1 MTSGTS
7 SQLVGSSARRVASA
21 VNAWGWPLVAAL
33 SALLVVAPLLA
44 VSGADV
50 AQGYQAFVEA
60 SFGTPA
66 GFGILLQY
74 TVPLILVGLGVAV
87 PLRAGLFNIGGEGQ
101 LLLGALAAVW
111 VGVKL
116 GGVAGVPLSFL
127 LPLAAAAL
135 AGSVMGGIAGAVK
148 AWRGINEIIT
158 TIMLNFVGAL
168 FVGYWVTGPF
178 KEQGL
183 AFAATP
189 MINGDFAL
197 DRIGGSARIPVSF
210 GVALVVVALVAWAV
224 HYTRA
229 GWRLR
234 LIAENWKMAGRRGMR
249 VSRTQFLALAWG
261 GALAGLGGGLEA
273 IGNQLRVSEGFS
285 PGWGFH
291 AIAVAVLARG
301 NILAVV
307 PYALFFAFLR
317 NGAAQVELEFG
328 VPSGLVT
335 MLVGL
340 PVIVLAAVTGY
351 RAYVRTQRVA

>member
-1 MTSGTS
+1 MSGWAASETI
-7 SQLVGSSARRVASA
+7 GSMPRRVLSAARAS
-21 VNAWGWPLVAAL
+21 GWPLLAAV
-33 SALLVVAPLLA
+33 SSLVVIAPLLA
-44 VSGADV
+44 VAGADPV
-50 AQGYQAFVEA
+50 AGYQAFIDA
-60 SFGTPA
+60 SFGAPS

-74 TVPLILVGLGVAV
+74 TVPLVLVGLGVAI

-101 LLLGALAAVW
+101 LLVGALAAVF

-116 GGVAGVPLSFL
+116 GGVAGVPGSFL
-127 LPLAAAAL
+127 LPLAAAL
-135 AGSVMGGIAGAVK
+135 AAGAVMGGIAGAVK

-158 TIMLNFVGAL
+158 TIMLNFIGAL
-168 FVGYWVTGPF
+168 FVSYWVTGSF

-189 MINGDFAL
+189 MIDDGFAL
-197 DRIGGSARIPVSF
+197 ARVGDEARIPISIV
-210 GVALVVVALVAWAV
+210 VALIIAGLVAWAL

-234 LIAENWKMAGRRGMR
+234 LIAENWRLAERRRMN

-261 GALAGLGGGLEA
+261 GGLAGVGGGLEA
-273 IGNQLRVSEGFS
+273 IGNQMRVSEGFS

-301 NILAVV
+301 NTLAVV

-317 NGAAQVELEFG
+317 NGSAQVELEFG

-335 MLVGL
+335 TLVGL
-340 PVIVLAAVTGY
+340 PVIVLAAATGY
-351 RAYVRTQRVA
+351 RAYVRSRRAA